1 MKAFLRHLVYLLFSI
16 LPIFIFP
23 QTYELPQGESFQKV
37 KFKLVNNL
45 IVLPIEVNGAK
56 LSFILDSGVSKP
68 ILFNLSDKDSIPINN
83 VSEIIIKGLGDG
95 EPIKALSSSDNT
107 FRIGTA
113 VNSEQLLYVVM
124 DRDIN
129 LSPRLGLP
137 VHGIIGYDLFRDFVV
152 EINYTSQYLKLHKP
166 GTYQIKKN
174 NRTKTVALQ
183 VVDNKAYVQG
193 QVFLENK
200 QRIPVKLL
208 VDSGSSDAIWLF
220 EDVEKGLGVPK
231 KNFYE
236 FLGQG
241 LGGSIYGK
249 RTRLAGVGLAG
260 FRMKDAKAAFPD
272 KQYFNTIT
280 SFGDRNGSLGGEL
293 LKRFT
298 LVFNYTDGTL
308 SLRKN
313 RFFKNPFNFNMSGID
328 LQHNGVRYISESI
341 ADGRGL
347 VVSDES
353 KSFGNVQLLFE
364 NRTRLSMV
372 PQIIVSG
379 IRNGSP
385 AQEAGLQQGDIILAV
400 NGKKVH
406 HYKLQ
411 QVLKMLN
418 EKIGKRIKVL
428 VARKENKVLI
438 SYVLKDVFK

>member
-1 MKAFLRHLVYLLFSI
+1 MKAFLRQLVYLLFSV
-16 LPIFIFP
+16 LPIFIFS

-45 IVLPIEVNGAK
+45 IVFPVAVNGVE
-56 LSFILDSGVSKP
+56 LTFLLDSGVSKP
-68 ILFNLSDKDSIPINN
+68 ILFNLSDQDSIPINN
-83 VSEIIIKGLGDG
+83 VSEIIIKGLGG
-95 EPIKALSSSDNT
+95 SEPIKALSSTNNT
-107 FRIGTA
+107 FRIGNA
-113 VNSEQLLYVVM
+113 ENSGQLLYVVM
-124 DRDIN
+124 DRELN
-129 LSPRLGLP
+129 LSPKLGLP

-166 GTYQIKKN
+166 DTYQIRKDK
-174 NRTKTVALQ
+174 RTKTVALRI
-183 VVDNKAYVQG
+183 VDNKAYVKA

-220 EDVEKGLGVPK
+220 ENEEKGLGVPK
-231 KNFYE
+231 KNYYE

-272 KQYFNTIT
+272 KHYFKAIT
-280 SFGDRNGSLGGEL
+280 SLGDRNGSLGGEL

-298 LVFNYTDGTL
+298 LVFNYTKGTL

-341 ADGRGL
+341 GDGRGL
-347 VVSDES
+347 AVNNES
-353 KSFGNVQLLFE
+353 KSFGDVQLLFE
-364 NRTRLSMV
+364 NSTRLSLV
-372 PQIIVSG
+372 PQIVVSG

-385 AQEAGLQQGDIILAV
+385 AYEAGLQQGDIILAV
-400 NGKKVH
+400 NGKRVH

-411 QVLKMLN
+411 HVLKMLN

-428 VARKENKVLI
+428 VARNENNMLL

>member
-1 MKAFLRHLVYLLFSI
+1 MKAFLRQLVYLLFSV
-16 LPIFIFP
+16 LPIFIFS

-45 IVLPIEVNGAK
+45 IVFPVAVNGVE
-56 LSFILDSGVSKP
+56 LTFLLDSGVSKP
-68 ILFNLSDKDSIPINN
+68 ILFNLSDQDSIPINN
-83 VSEIIIKGLGDG
+83 VSEIIIKGLGG
-95 EPIKALSSSDNT
+95 SEPIKALSSTNNT
-107 FRIGTA
+107 FRIGNA
-113 VNSEQLLYVVM
+113 ENSGQLLYVVM
-124 DRDIN
+124 DRELN
-129 LSPRLGLP
+129 LSPKLGLP

-166 GTYQIKKN
+166 DTYQIRKDK
-174 NRTKTVALQ
+174 RTKTVALRI
-183 VVDNKAYVQG
+183 VDNKAYVKA

-200 QRIPVKLL
+200 QRITVKLL

-220 EDVEKGLGVPK
+220 ENEEKGLGVPK

-272 KQYFNTIT
+272 KHYFKAIT
-280 SFGDRNGSLGGEL
+280 SLGDRNGSLGGEL

-298 LVFNYTDGTL
+298 LVFNYTKGTL

-341 ADGRGL
+341 GDGRGL
-347 VVSDES
+347 AVNNES
-353 KSFGNVQLLFE
+353 KSFGDVQLLFE
-364 NRTRLSMV
+364 NSTRLSLV
-372 PQIIVSG
+372 PQIVVSG

-385 AQEAGLQQGDIILAV
+385 AYEAGLQQGDIILAV
-400 NGKKVH
+400 NGKRVH

-411 QVLKMLN
+411 HVLKMLN

-428 VARKENKVLI
+428 VARNENNMLL

>member
-1 MKAFLRHLVYLLFSI
+1 MKAFLRQLVYLLFSV
-16 LPIFIFP
+16 LPIFIFS

-45 IVLPIEVNGAK
+45 IVFPVAVNGVE
-56 LSFILDSGVSKP
+56 LTFLLDSGVSKP
-68 ILFNLSDKDSIPINN
+68 ILFNLSDQDSIPINN
-83 VSEIIIKGLGDG
+83 VSEIIIKGLGG
-95 EPIKALSSSDNT
+95 SEPIKALSSTNNT
-107 FRIGTA
+107 FRIGNA
-113 VNSEQLLYVVM
+113 ENSGQLLYVVM
-124 DRDIN
+124 DRELN
-129 LSPRLGLP
+129 LSPKLGLP

-166 GTYQIKKN
+166 DTYQIRKDK
-174 NRTKTVALQ
+174 RTKTVALRI
-183 VVDNKAYVQG
+183 VDNKAYVKA

-220 EDVEKGLGVPK
+220 ENEEKGLGVPK

-272 KQYFNTIT
+272 KHYFKAIT
-280 SFGDRNGSLGGEL
+280 SLGDRNGSLGGEL

-298 LVFNYTDGTL
+298 LVFNYTKGTL

-341 ADGRGL
+341 GDGRGL
-347 VVSDES
+347 AVNNES
-353 KSFGNVQLLFE
+353 KSFGDVQLLFE
-364 NRTRLSMV
+364 NSTRLSLV
-372 PQIIVSG
+372 PQIVVSG

-385 AQEAGLQQGDIILAV
+385 AYEAGLQQGDIILAV
-400 NGKKVH
+400 NGKRVH

-411 QVLKMLN
+411 HVLKMLN

-428 VARKENKVLI
+428 VARNENNMLL

>member
-1 MKAFLRHLVYLLFSI
+1 MKAFLRQLVYLLFSV
-16 LPIFIFP
+16 LPIFIFS

-45 IVLPIEVNGAK
+45 IVFPVAVNGVE
-56 LSFILDSGVSKP
+56 LTFLLDSGVSKP
-68 ILFNLSDKDSIPINN
+68 ILFNLSDQDSIPINN
-83 VSEIIIKGLGDG
+83 VSEIIIKGLGG
-95 EPIKALSSSDNT
+95 SEPIKALSSTNNT
-107 FRIGTA
+107 FRIGNA
-113 VNSEQLLYVVM
+113 ENSGQLLYVVM
-124 DRDIN
+124 DRELN
-129 LSPRLGLP
+129 LSPKLGLP

-166 GTYQIKKN
+166 DTYQIKKDKK
-174 NRTKTVALQ
+174 TKTVALRI
-183 VVDNKAYVQG
+183 VDNKAYVKA

-200 QRIPVKLL
+200 QRIPVELL

-220 EDVEKGLGVPK
+220 ENEEKGLGVPK

-272 KQYFNTIT
+272 KHYFKAIT
-280 SFGDRNGSLGGEL
+280 SLGDRNGSLGGEL
-293 LKRFT
+293 LKRFA
-298 LVFNYTDGTL
+298 LVFNYTKGTL

-341 ADGRGL
+341 GDGRGL
-347 VVSDES
+347 AVNNES
-353 KSFGNVQLLFE
+353 KSFGDVQLLFE
-364 NRTRLSMV
+364 NSTRLSLV
-372 PQIIVSG
+372 HQIVVSG

-385 AQEAGLQQGDIILAV
+385 AYEAGLQQGDIILAV
-400 NGKKVH
+400 NGKRVH

-411 QVLKMLN
+411 HVLKMLN

-428 VARKENKVLI
+428 VARNENNMLL

>member
-1 MKAFLRHLVYLLFSI
+1 MKAFLRQLVYLLFSV
-16 LPIFIFP
+16 LPIFIFS

-45 IVLPIEVNGAK
+45 IVFPVAVNGVE
-56 LSFILDSGVSKP
+56 LTFLLDSGVSKP
-68 ILFNLSDKDSIPINN
+68 ILFNLSDQDTIPINN
-83 VSEIIIKGLGDG
+83 VSEIIIKGLGG
-95 EPIKALSSSDNT
+95 SEPIKALSSTNNT
-107 FRIGTA
+107 FRIGNA
-113 VNSEQLLYVVM
+113 ENSGQLLYVVM
-124 DRDIN
+124 DRELN
-129 LSPRLGLP
+129 LSPKLGLP

-166 GTYQIKKN
+166 DTYQIKKDK
-174 NRTKTVALQ
+174 RTKTVALRI
-183 VVDNKAYVQG
+183 VDNKAYVKA

-220 EDVEKGLGVPK
+220 ENEEKGLGVPK

-272 KQYFNTIT
+272 KHYFKAIT
-280 SFGDRNGSLGGEL
+280 SLGDRNGSLGGEL

-298 LVFNYTDGTL
+298 LVFNYTKGTL

-313 RFFKNPFNFNMSGID
+313 RFFKNPVNFNMSGID

-341 ADGRGL
+341 GDGRGL
-347 VVSDES
+347 AVNNES
-353 KSFGNVQLLFE
+353 KSFGDVQLLFE
-364 NRTRLSMV
+364 NSTRLSLV
-372 PQIIVSG
+372 PQIVVSG

-385 AQEAGLQQGDIILAV
+385 AYEAGLQQGDIILAV
-400 NGKKVH
+400 NGKRVH

-411 QVLKMLN
+411 HVLKMLN

-428 VARKENKVLI
+428 VARNENNMLL

>member
-1 MKAFLRHLVYLLFSI
+1 MKAFLRQLVYLLFSV
-16 LPIFIFP
+16 LPIFIFS

-45 IVLPIEVNGAK
+45 IVFPVAVNGVE
-56 LSFILDSGVSKP
+56 LTFLLDSGVSKP
-68 ILFNLSDKDSIPINN
+68 ILFNLSDQDSIPINN
-83 VSEIIIKGLGDG
+83 VSEIIIKGLGG
-95 EPIKALSSSDNT
+95 SEPIKALSSTNNT
-107 FRIGTA
+107 FRIGNA
-113 VNSEQLLYVVM
+113 ENSGQLLYVVM
-124 DRDIN
+124 DRELN
-129 LSPRLGLP
+129 LSPKLGLP

-166 GTYQIKKN
+166 DTYQIKKDK
-174 NRTKTVALQ
+174 RIKTVALRI
-183 VVDNKAYVQG
+183 VDNKAYVKA

-220 EDVEKGLGVPK
+220 ESEEKGLGVPK
-231 KNFYE
+231 KNYYE

-272 KQYFNTIT
+272 KHYFKAIT

-298 LVFNYTDGTL
+298 LVFNYTKGTL

-341 ADGRGL
+341 GDGRGL
-347 VVSDES
+347 AVNNES
-353 KSFGNVQLLFE
+353 KSFGDVQLLFE
-364 NRTRLSMV
+364 NSTRLSLV
-372 PQIIVSG
+372 PQIVVSG

-385 AQEAGLQQGDIILAV
+385 AYEAGLQQGDIILAV
-400 NGKKVH
+400 NGKRVH

-411 QVLKMLN
+411 HVLKMLN

-428 VARKENKVLI
+428 VARNENNLLL

>member
-1 MKAFLRHLVYLLFSI
+1 MKAFLRQLVYLLFSV
-16 LPIFIFP
+16 LPIFIFS

-45 IVLPIEVNGAK
+45 IVFPVAVNGVE
-56 LSFILDSGVSKP
+56 LTFLLDSGVSKP
-68 ILFNLSDKDSIPINN
+68 ILFNLSDQDSIPINN
-83 VSEIIIKGLGDG
+83 VSEIIIKGLGG
-95 EPIKALSSSDNT
+95 SEPIKALSSTNNT
-107 FRIGTA
+107 FRIGNA
-113 VNSEQLLYVVM
+113 ENSGQLLYVVM
-124 DRDIN
+124 DRELN
-129 LSPRLGLP
+129 LSPKLGLP

-166 GTYQIKKN
+166 DTYQIRKDK
-174 NRTKTVALQ
+174 RTKTVALRI
-183 VVDNKAYVQG
+183 VDNKAYVKA

-220 EDVEKGLGVPK
+220 ENEEKGLGVPK
-231 KNFYE
+231 KNYYE

-272 KQYFNTIT
+272 KHYFKAIT
-280 SFGDRNGSLGGEL
+280 SLGDRNGSLGGEL

-298 LVFNYTDGTL
+298 LVFNYTKGTL

-341 ADGRGL
+341 ADGRGSL
-347 VVSDES
+347 VNDES
-353 KSFGNVQLLFE
+353 RSFGNVQLLFE
-364 NRTRLSMV
+364 NRTRLSVV
-372 PQIIVSG
+372 PQIVVSG

-406 HYKLQ
+406 HFKLQ

-418 EKIGKRIKVL
+418 EKIGKRVKVL
-428 VARKENKVLI
+428 VARNESNLLI

>member
-1 MKAFLRHLVYLLFSI
+1 MKAFLRQLVYLLFSV
-16 LPIFIFP
+16 LPIFIFS

-45 IVLPIEVNGAK
+45 IVFPVAVNGVE
-56 LSFILDSGVSKP
+56 LTFLLDSGVSKP
-68 ILFNLSDKDSIPINN
+68 ILFNLSDQDSIPINN
-83 VSEIIIKGLGDG
+83 VSEIIIKGLGG
-95 EPIKALSSSDNT
+95 SEPIKALSSTNNT
-107 FRIGTA
+107 FRIGNA
-113 VNSEQLLYVVM
+113 ENSGQLLYVVM
-124 DRDIN
+124 DRELN
-129 LSPRLGLP
+129 LSPKLGLP

-166 GTYQIKKN
+166 DTYQIKKDK
-174 NRTKTVALQ
+174 RTKTVALRI
-183 VVDNKAYVQG
+183 VDNKAYVKA

-220 EDVEKGLGVPK
+220 ENEEKGLGVPK

-272 KQYFNTIT
+272 KHYFKAIT
-280 SFGDRNGSLGGEL
+280 SLGDRNGSLGGEL

-298 LVFNYTDGTL
+298 LVFNYTKGTL

-341 ADGRGL
+341 GDGRGL
-347 VVSDES
+347 AVNNES
-353 KSFGNVQLLFE
+353 KSFGDVQLLFE
-364 NRTRLSMV
+364 NSTRLSLV
-372 PQIIVSG
+372 PQIVVSG

-385 AQEAGLQQGDIILAV
+385 AYEAGLQQGDIILAV
-400 NGKKVH
+400 NGKRVH

-411 QVLKMLN
+411 HVLKMLN

-428 VARKENKVLI
+428 VARNENNMLL

>member
-1 MKAFLRHLVYLLFSI
+1 MKAVLRHLAYLLFSI
-16 LPIFIFP
+16 LPIFIFS
-23 QTYELPQGESFQKV
+23 QTYELPQGELFQKV

-45 IVLPIEVNGAK
+45 IVLPVEVNGAN

-68 ILFNLSDKDSIPINN
+68 ILFNLSDKDSIQIND
-83 VSEIIIKGLGDG
+83 VSEIVIKGLGDG
-95 EPIKALSSSDNT
+95 GPIKALSSYNNT
-107 FRIGTA
+107 FRIGNA
-113 VNSEQLLYVVM
+113 ENPGQLLYVVM

-166 GTYQIKKN
+166 DTYQTKKN

-200 QRIPVKLL
+200 QCIPVKLL
-208 VDSGSSDAIWLF
+208 VDSGSSDAVWLF
-220 EDVEKGLGVPK
+220 EDEAIGLGVPK
-231 KNFYE
+231 KNYYE

-241 LGGSIYGK
+241 LGGGIYGK

-260 FRMKDAKAAFPD
+260 FRMKDTRAAFPD

-298 LVFNYTDGTL
+298 LVFNYTEGTL

-341 ADGRGL
+341 ADGRGSL
-347 VVSDES
+347 VNDES

-364 NRTRLSMV
+364 NRTRLSVV
-372 PQIIVSG
+372 PQIVVSG

-406 HYKLQ
+406 HFKLQ

-418 EKIGKRIKVL
+418 EKIGKRVKVL
-428 VARKENKVLI
+428 VARNESNLLI